1 MSGQMTHLYEA
12 VRLIN
17 DLSAPDDVI
26 VPSHSGWMACAM
38 FQAWKVKPGQTFVAN
53 MNTGSMGMGIPSAIG
68 AYLATG
74 RRVICVEGE
83 GGMQLNLASLEVI
96 VREQM
101 NIRVICAVNNGYQTI
116 RASQMNTFGRKVGAD
131 MDSHNSFPDMHAIF
145 DAFDLFLP
153 DSLEGVFRKDI
164 SCPVGYVMQIDPSD
178 KLVTV
183 RKTYVDGKAKMG
195 DYTDIEEI
203 A

>member
-1 MSGQMTHLYEA
+1 MIHLYEA

-38 FQAWKVKPGQTFVAN
+38 FQAWKVKPGQTFIAN

-68 AYLATG
+68 AFLATG

-131 MDSHNSFPDMHAIF
+131 MDSHNSFPDMDKVFRAFDIPVTTHLDGIF
-145 DAFDLFLP
+145 DNLTMPLARAHVL
-153 DSLEGVFRKDI
+153 
-164 SCPVGYVMQIDPSD
+164 YIDPED
-178 KLVTV
+178 KLITV

-195 DYTDIEEI
+195 DYTDIENV
-203 A
+203 

>member
-1 MSGQMTHLYEA
+1 MIHLYEA

-17 DLSAPDDVI
+17 DYSAPDDVI

-53 MNTGSMGMGIPSAIG
+53 MNTGAMGMGLPSAIG

-83 GGMQLNLASLEVI
+83 GGMQLNLASLEVM

-101 NIRVICAVNNGYQTI
+101 NIRVICAVNGGYHTI
-116 RASQMNTFGRKVGAD
+116 SASQEATFGRKVGAD
-131 MDSHNSFPDMHAIF
+131 PESGMTFPDMWEVFAAFKIF
-145 DAFDLFLP
+145 RTDKLEQLFTLNESFP
-153 DSLEGVFRKDI
+153 MAHVID
-164 SCPVGYVMQIDPSD
+164 IDPED
-178 KLVTV
+178 KLITV
-183 RKTYVDGKAKMG
+183 RKHYENGQAKML
-195 DYTDIEEI
+195 DYTDIENV
-203 A
+203 